1 MKILLISLKEEKEQ
15 KSKKRIIKENTS
27 SQIEILL
34 FNINQSFTDEKIQE
48 LDEKISSITKGKGIS
63 ILLNNPLVILRKL
76 LCDLINE

>member
-34 FNINQSFTDEKIQE
+34 FNFNQSFTDEKIQE
-48 LDEKISSITKGKGIS
+48 LDEIISSITKGKIS
-63 ILLNNPLVILRKL
+63 FLLNNPLVISRKL

>member
-15 KSKKRIIKENTS
+15 KSKRIIKENTS

-34 FNINQSFTDEKIQE
+34 FNFNQSFTDEKIQE
-48 LDEKISSITKGKGIS
+48 LDEIISSITKGKGIS
-63 ILLNNPLVILRKL
+63 FLLNNPLVISRKL

>member
-15 KSKKRIIKENTS
+15 KSKRIIKENTS

-34 FNINQSFTDEKIQE
+34 FHFNQSFTDEKIQE

-63 ILLNNPLVILRKL
+63 ILLNNLLVILRKL

>member
-15 KSKKRIIKENTS
+15 KSKRIIKENTS

-34 FNINQSFTDEKIQE
+34 FNFNQSFTDEKIQE

-63 ILLNNPLVILRKL
+63 ILLNNLLVILRKL